1 MIDDLFKWANK
12 YSMLDDDVRAITE
25 QILVTSRLA
34 KNDHARSSKP
44 SSQLRQASEGWDDQQ

>member
-1 MIDDLFKWANK
+1 
-12 YSMLDDDVRAITE
+12 MLDDDVRAITE

-34 KNDHARSSKP
+34 KNDHARSLKP

>member
-34 KNDHARSSKP
+34 KNDHARSLKP